1 VSSPP
6 DALFVRRIA
15 DHHVFGVSVDAETRC
30 AHYDAEYDVLA
41 LRFGCCERFYPC
53 FECHDAVADHPH
65 QPWPRDRFVEVAAL
79 CGRCG
84 AGLTASEYLDAPET
98 CPACG
103 GAFNPGCAAHHHLYF
118 EGE

>member
-1 VSSPP
+1 MSSPP
-6 DALFVRRIA
+6 HTVHVRRVA
-15 DHHVFGVSVDAETRC
+15 DHHVFGVSVDPETRC
-30 AHYDAEYDVLA
+30 AHYDDEYDTLA
-41 LRFGCCERFYPC
+41 LRFGCCGRFSPC
-53 FECHDAVADHPH
+53 FDCHAAVTDHDPE
-65 QPWPRDRFVEVAAL
+65 PWPRGRFDEVAAL

-84 AGLTASEYLDAPET
+84 TGLTASEYLDDPTA